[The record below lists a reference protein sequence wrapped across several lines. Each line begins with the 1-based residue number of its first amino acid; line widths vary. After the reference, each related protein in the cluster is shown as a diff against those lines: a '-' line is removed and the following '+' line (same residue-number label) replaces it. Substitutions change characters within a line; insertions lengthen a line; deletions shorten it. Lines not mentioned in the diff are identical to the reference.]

1 MGEGAP
7 EERLFPFAN
16 RGHRFLLGNPHGS
29 RTDDGVVVAVPVGR
43 HAYLG
48 FGFRASVFRQR
59 PYPKVAARSL
69 EQQGRVGILLSTQS
83 TEGFITTTVAKE
95 HRPDTGG
102 APPHNHVGGAGKG
115 AFPQKFYSE
124 RLSPGRPQPP
134 PKH

>member
-102 APPHNHVGGAGKG
+102 APPQKQFGGAGKG
-115 AFPQKFYSE
+115 GLRPEFGREKMP
-124 RLSPGRPQPP
+124 PGGHPP
-134 PKH
+134 A